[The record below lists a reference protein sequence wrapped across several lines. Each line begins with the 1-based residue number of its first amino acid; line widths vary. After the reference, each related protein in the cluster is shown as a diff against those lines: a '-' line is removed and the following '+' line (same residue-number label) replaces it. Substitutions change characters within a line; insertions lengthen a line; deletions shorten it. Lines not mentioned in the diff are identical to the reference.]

1 MIAARAKATAP
12 ILGWAGRLTVA
23 DWRFEM
29 GMWDVGWG
37 DVPHDIIF
45 EDDED
50 NQNCRRLLSS
60 LRSMV
65 LWISD
70 NVNQGMGVCM

>member
-1 MIAARAKATAP
+1 
-12 ILGWAGRLTVA
+12 
-23 DWRFEM
+23 M

-37 DVPHDIIF
+37 DVQHDIIF

-65 LWISD
+65 L
-70 NVNQGMGVCM
+70 